1 MKAILSFLFLG
12 ILCSLVNRAPISDL
26 SKAEVNAEFGDCGDS
41 ITATATIRV
50 EAPVDDQ
57 ATDETFVEHP
67 YDIFEAFTKIIPN
80 TIKDVSPEAFIPNSL
95 PIVIPEVIPD
105 VLPNIYTHFLPKCC
119 HGSEIDCSW
128 LEHMVVV
135 VCKFREDAWNMIVK
149 ILLHIRD
156 AFNFLAYLLSSI
168 SSLIYIDCNTSS
180 NHWDGCSSNLLRDV
194 LDWLYEKYK
203 IVLSWIPESENLPTT
218 GLSMIQKILISFD
231 TVLGYFIIIL
241 GIFFEK
247 QTQKNKIIQK
257 IKDVLGDSSADTLSY
272 S

>member
-1 MKAILSFLFLG
+1 
-12 ILCSLVNRAPISDL
+12 
-26 SKAEVNAEFGDCGDS
+26 
-41 ITATATIRV
+41 
-50 EAPVDDQ
+50 
-57 ATDETFVEHP
+57 
-67 YDIFEAFTKIIPN
+67 
-80 TIKDVSPEAFIPNSL
+80 
-95 PIVIPEVIPD
+95 
-105 VLPNIYTHFLPKCC
+105 
-119 HGSEIDCSW
+119 
-128 LEHMVVV
+128 MVVV

-194 LDWLYEKYK
+194 LDWLDEKYK

-272 S
+272 SWCVGDGDEEVKDHSGDKPGNKVLKRRKAVGSSAKKKKKTNQRRKLRRKSQSRQSS

>member
-1 MKAILSFLFLG
+1 
-12 ILCSLVNRAPISDL
+12 
-26 SKAEVNAEFGDCGDS
+26 
-41 ITATATIRV
+41 
-50 EAPVDDQ
+50 
-57 ATDETFVEHP
+57 
-67 YDIFEAFTKIIPN
+67 
-80 TIKDVSPEAFIPNSL
+80 
-95 PIVIPEVIPD
+95 
-105 VLPNIYTHFLPKCC
+105 
-119 HGSEIDCSW
+119 
-128 LEHMVVV
+128 MVVV

-156 AFNFLAYLLSSI
+156 AFIFLISRMVSIFCDFLAFLLTSI